1 MFPSLNLSFELYFVY
16 FIFSKWRWC
25 KQYSKQ
31 NRYNINKKT
40 KMICLIFI
48 FRWESAWYIIDTFF
62 YFYFILRNT
71 CLSSLFCW
79 YEKKLTF
86 SSLAHRF
93 AVCFCFFKNI
103 WKKIYRTLCNTST
116 LKNKQIMISTSNQL
130 HKFNVYTFVRSSRI
144 IFF

>member
-1 MFPSLNLSFELYFVY
+1 M
-16 FIFSKWRWC
+16 
-25 KQYSKQ
+25 
-31 NRYNINKKT
+31 
-40 KMICLIFI
+40 MCLIFI

-79 YEKKLTF
+79 YEKIKKLTF

-93 AVCFCFFKNI
+93 AVCFSFFFQQHLK
-103 WKKIYRTLCNTST
+103 KKIKYRTLCNTST

-130 HKFNVYTFVRSSRI
+130 HIFNVYTFVRSPRI
-144 IFF
+144 IFFNFINDFIKKNNEICNLLLHVGLHSNLNKLVLKM